1 MKSFSLL
8 VVCFLFCITAEAQ
21 RTLSLDNTIT
31 GIYSKAKSVSTIG
44 FNYVGSNSIDLT
56 KHLSFDLATNYSV
69 RSSQQITE
77 NEFIQREVLDYHK
90 DQWNTFVFQQ
100 YNYSLVRQ
108 LLSDTQIGIG
118 AGLNK
123 SFTGGKVSLSY
134 ATLYQQQRLFNYSVT
149 SLSRHSVRLKTKY
162 QIKHIGVNLEVFY
175 QPAILNPSNAIW
187 LGAFKVHVLPKN
199 PLSFTL
205 QGLLNYRT
213 ESIQK
218 QLYNIT
224 IGLHYRFS
232 KTLTNKKQ

>member
-8 VVCFLFCITAEAQ
+8 VVCFLFHITISSQ

-31 GIYSKAKSVSTIG
+31 GIYSKTKTVSTIG

-77 NEFIQREVLDYHK
+77 NEFLQREVLDYHK

-108 LLSDTQIGIG
+108 LLADSQIGIG

-162 QIKHIGVNLEVFY
+162 QIKHIGIHLEVFY
-175 QPAILNPSNAIW
+175 QPAILTPSNTIW
-187 LGAFKVHVLPKN
+187 LGTFKLQALPKN

-205 QGLLNYRT
+205 QGLLNHRT
-213 ESIQK
+213 DTSQK

-224 IGLHYRFS
+224 VGLHYRFT
-232 KTLTNKKQ
+232 KTLLNKKQ